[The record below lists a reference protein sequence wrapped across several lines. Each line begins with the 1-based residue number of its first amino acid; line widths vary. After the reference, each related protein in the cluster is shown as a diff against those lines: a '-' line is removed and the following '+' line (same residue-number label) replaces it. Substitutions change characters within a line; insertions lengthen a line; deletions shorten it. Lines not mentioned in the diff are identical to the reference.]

1 MLCVRCKKNMAVV
14 YIKKLEAGK
23 QSTEGYCI
31 PCANELG
38 ISPLNDMMKQMGISE
53 EDMESMQDQFGS
65 MMEMLENGE
74 MPPELEGLTGTLG
87 FAPDGMQ
94 MPDDTTDKKE
104 EKNGKKTDKNNKNQR
119 KRPRL
124 IDTFGTN
131 MNKKAKDGKVD
142 RIIGRD
148 KELMRVIQI
157 LNRRAKNNPCLI
169 GEPGVGKTAIA
180 EALALKIVEGK
191 VPSKLLDK
199 EVYLVDFAAMV
210 AGTQF
215 RGQFEQRVKGIID
228 EVKAQGN
235 IILVIDEVHNIVGGG
250 GTDGSLSAANIL
262 KPSLARGDI
271 QVIGATTLAE
281 YRKYIEKDAALERR
295 FQPVIV
301 EEPSVAETIEIIKG
315 IRDYYEK
322 HHHIIVTDDVI
333 RQAVMLSKRFIQGR
347 FLPDKAIDVID
358 EAGARANLDNEI
370 LTQLTLLYNKEKELK
385 KEMAEFEEAEKDS
398 ENYYEKAAEL
408 KSRECA
414 LTEQIAA
421 LEPQL
426 KSTVITAE
434 DIASVVELWANVPVS
449 KLSLH
454 ESEQLMNLENAIKQ
468 KIIGQDNAADAVAK
482 AIRRKRAG
490 VEGRLRP
497 ASFIFVG
504 PTGVG
509 KTELVKVL
517 AEELFGSKD
526 DLIRLDMTE
535 YSEQHSVS
543 KLIGSPPGYVGYDEA
558 GQLTEKVRRRP
569 YSVVLFDE
577 IEKAHNSIFNILLQI
592 LDEGR
597 LTDSQGRVV
606 SFENTVIILT
616 SNAGIGFGTDALG
629 FASRAE
635 AAEKIANDKLKQI
648 FKPELLNRVD
658 EIVVF
663 DKLYPEHFV
672 KIAKLVVDEMVDA
685 LLEKGIALEVSDEAL
700 SILAQKGYSE
710 KYGAR
715 ELRRT
720 VQKMIGNKIADTIVS
735 GEAKFGT
742 VIRVEAE
749 NGEIVIM

>member
-1 MLCVRCKKNMAVV
+1 MLCKKCNKNMAVV

-23 QSTEGYCI
+23 TVTEGYCI
-31 PCANELG
+31 PCASELG
-38 ISPLNDMMKQMGISE
+38 ISPLDDMMKQMGISE
-53 EDMESMQDQFGS
+53 QDIESMQDQFGS

-74 MPPELEGLTGTLG
+74 MPPELEDLAGGIGFMPSANSNDKSTEKTG
-87 FAPDGMQ
+87 
-94 MPDDTTDKKE
+94 KKAE
-104 EKNGKKTDKNNKNQR
+104 KTEKNKRT
-119 KRPRL
+119 RPRV

-131 MNKKAKDGKVD
+131 MNKKAKNGEVD
-142 RIIGRD
+142 RVIGRE
-148 KELMRVIQI
+148 KELARVIQI
-157 LNRRAKNNPCLI
+157 LNRRAKNNPALI

-180 EALALKIVEGK
+180 EALALKIVEGN
-191 VPSKLLDK
+191 VPAKLLDK

-215 RGQFEQRVKGIID
+215 RGQFEQRVKSLID
-228 EVKAQGN
+228 EVTAKGN

-250 GTDGSLSAANIL
+250 GQDGALSAANIL
-262 KPSLARGDI
+262 KPALARGEI
-271 QVIGATTLAE
+271 QIIGATTLAE
-281 YRKYIEKDAALERR
+281 YRKFIEKDAALERR
-295 FQPVIV
+295 FQPVMV

-315 IRDYYEK
+315 IKDYYEK

-358 EAGARANLDNEI
+358 EAGSKANLDNEI
-370 LTQLTLLYNKEKELK
+370 LTHITRLYNEKDALQKETE
-385 KEMAEFEEAEKDS
+385 EFEQE
-398 ENYYEKAAEL
+398 ENSNENYEKAAEL
-408 KSRECA
+408 KSRMCA
-414 LTEQIAA
+414 LNEQISA

-434 DIASVVELWANVPVS
+434 DVANVVELWANVPVS

-454 ESEQLMNLENAIKQ
+454 ESEQLMQLESQIKK
-468 KIIGQDNAADAVAK
+468 KIIGQDKAADSVAR

-517 AEELFGSKD
+517 TEELFGTKD

-558 GQLTEKVRRRP
+558 GQLTEKVRRHP

-577 IEKAHNSIFNILLQI
+577 IEKAHNSIYNILLQI

-597 LTDSQGRVV
+597 LTDAQGRVV

-616 SNAGIGFGTDALG
+616 SNAGIGFGNDSLG
-629 FASRAE
+629 FSSE
-635 AAEKIANDKLKQI
+635 KDEEEKIANNKLKQI

-663 DKLYPEHFV
+663 NKLKKEDFV
-672 KIAKLVVDEMVDA
+672 LIAEIIIGEMEEA
-685 LLEKGIALEVSDEAL
+685 LLEKGISLTVTDEAKKF
-700 SILAQKGYSE
+700 LADKGFSD

-715 ELRRT
+715 ELRRIIQQQ
-720 VQKMIGNKIADTIVS
+720 VGNKIADLIIS
-735 GEAKFGT
+735 GKASFGT
-742 VIRVEAE
+742 NVKVLVENE
-749 NGEIVIM
+749 EIVVM